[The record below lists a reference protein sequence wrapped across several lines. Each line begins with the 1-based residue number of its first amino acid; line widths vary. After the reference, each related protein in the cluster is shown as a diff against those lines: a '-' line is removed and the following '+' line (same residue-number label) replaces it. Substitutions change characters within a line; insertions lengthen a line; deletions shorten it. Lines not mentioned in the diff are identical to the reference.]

1 MKPVNL
7 TSYSDFTDLFKTC
20 RSISKGK
27 PLPGGWRMY
36 QRNNLYTVHWAATY
50 GSNSGSQSD
59 ATKIFEVD
67 KHNRITFTISQQQL
81 LHHSHSLVTVLYK
94 IVPFVLQRK
103 RKDFYQIGKRRVEK
117 SGWREWITTEG
128 DTPEYFT
135 GIQFDLTT
143 QTCLNPRPDL
153 LDTVIPKVRKQWLRD
168 VKRFKKGLKARAK
181 VGALQGYI
189 DEVVAARATQPSGG
203 WRHNF
208 DNNLP
213 TWSDPRTTQQVI
225 DCMRTEQ
232 YPPDLLK
239 LLVQTTYLGWGSG
252 EITNSMILE
261 NVDRVFNTHSIHYR
275 KAYGVFDAQ
284 TT

>member
-20 RSISKGK
+20 RSTSKGK

-36 QRNNLYTVHWAATY
+36 QRNNLYTVHW
-50 GSNSGSQSD
+50 SGSQSD

-94 IVPFVLQRK
+94 
-103 RKDFYQIGKRRVEK
+103 
-117 SGWREWITTEG
+117 
-128 DTPEYFT
+128 TPEYFT